1 MATSGNS
8 AYASST
14 LDIITES
21 LEILGVLGEGESA
34 TTAQVTSMKRT
45 LNNLCKAWQADG
57 LNIFAVQPLYLFLD
71 GNSMEY
77 DLYLG
82 SSNANF
88 TTSYVVDVLT
98 AATASGGNSAVVAD
112 SSGFTIGGRIAISLP
127 SSTTHFANV
136 TNVAANLVTFSPV
149 LPEDTA
155 IGGLVY
161 GYTTQGSQPMQVM
174 NAWLRRHTSESSYN
188 DSPVNLISRQEYA
201 EFAVKNTV
209 GSTTQLQVEP
219 QRTTTK
225 LRAWPV
231 GNGSNEILGMY
242 VQRRLDTFISNTD
255 EPDYPQEWFLALT
268 YNLAMASLPKYGN
281 PSSDFNRIS
290 SLATL
295 YYEQA
300 RGFDKELYTTVQ
312 VQPRFY

>member
-1 MATSGNS
+1 MATSGTS

-21 LEILGVLGEGESA
+21 LELLGVLGEGESP
-34 TTAQVTSMKRT
+34 TAAQITSMKRT

-57 LNIFAVQPLYLFLD
+57 LNIFAVQPVYLFLD
-71 GNSMEY
+71 GNSTEY
-77 DLYLG
+77 DLYYG
-82 SSNANF
+82 SSAYF
-88 TTSYVVDVLT
+88 TNSYVVDTLT
-98 AATASGGNSAVVAD
+98 AATASGGNTAVVAD
-112 SSGFTIGGRIAISLP
+112 SAGFTIGGKVVISLP
-127 SSTTHFANV
+127 SGASHFATV

-174 NAWLRRHTSESSYN
+174 NAWMRNHTTETSYN
-188 DSPVNLISRQEYA
+188 DLPITLISRQEYS
-201 EFAVKNTV
+201 EFSIKNSV
-209 GSTTQLQVEP
+209 GATTQLQVEP

-225 LRAWPV
+225 LRVWPI
-231 GNGSNEILGMY
+231 GNGSNEMIGMY
-242 VQRRLDTFISNTD
+242 VQRRLDTFVSDAD

-268 YNLAMASLPKYGN
+268 YNLAVASMAKYGN
-281 PSSDFNRIS
+281 PNTDFSRIS
-290 SLATL
+290 SLAMM

-300 RGFDKELYTTVQ
+300 QGFDKELYTSVTLE
-312 VQPRFY
+312 PRFY